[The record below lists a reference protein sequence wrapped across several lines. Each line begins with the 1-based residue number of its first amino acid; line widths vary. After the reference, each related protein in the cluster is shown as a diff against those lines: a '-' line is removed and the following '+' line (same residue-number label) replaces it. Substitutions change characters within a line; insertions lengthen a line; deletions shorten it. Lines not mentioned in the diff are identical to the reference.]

1 MMSAFSRLFIIGM
14 GIISFLVLLL
24 FGLRYLGLQ
33 REFEAY
39 DHPLLKD
46 KNQFWIIAKGGGGEI
61 DQSYTEQA
69 MTESFKLGPHV
80 GVELPLRRSSD
91 GVWFVFPGLR
101 LEEMTNGEGIPE
113 MVSWNQLSFLD
124 AGFNTH
130 WPDRRLDEFRGKGI
144 RLLTLKRAAE
154 ISKGRLLL
162 LTFFDP
168 NATYVQEVVALIN
181 SLDLGERVIIRSPFT
196 KFVREMKKVEPLW
209 LYGSDSP
216 GVGRAMIFDNLK
228 IETLISFQEDIIVSP
243 ISMNNSL
250 VFTPT
255 LTLEI
260 QRQQKSLI
268 LELEDDPSSNNFFPE
283 WIEGAL
289 KGVLTSRPI
298 WALKKFRPAAP

>member
-14 GIISFLVLLL
+14 GVISFLVLLL
-24 FGLRYLGLQ
+24 FGLRYVGLQ
-33 REFEAY
+33 REFETY
-39 DHPLLKD
+39 DHPLLKE
-46 KNQFWIIAKGGGGEI
+46 KHQFWIVAKGGGGET

-69 MTESFKLGPHV
+69 ITESIKLGSLV
-80 GVELPLRRSSD
+80 GIELPLRRSSD
-91 GVWFVFPGLR
+91 GVWFVFPGHR
-101 LEEMTNGEGIPE
+101 LEEMTNGQGTPE
-113 MVSWNQLSFLD
+113 ILRWNQMSYLD
-124 AGFNTH
+124 AGFNTQ
-130 WPDRRLDEFRGKGI
+130 WPDRRPDEFRGKGI

-154 ISKGRLLL
+154 ITKGRLLL

-168 NATYVQEVVALIN
+168 NATYVQEVVTLIN

-196 KFVREMKKVEPLW
+196 KFVREMKKIEPLW

-216 GVGRAMIFDNLK
+216 GISRAMIFDNLK
-228 IETLISFQEDIIVSP
+228 IETLISFQEDVIVSP
-243 ISMNNSL
+243 MSMNNSL

-260 QRQQKSLI
+260 QRQKKSLI
-268 LELEDDPSSNNFFPE
+268 LELEDDPFSNNFFPE

-289 KGVLTSRPI
+289 KGVLTSRPN